1 MRFESTRLV
10 PRALATLAL
19 ILAAAPAAGQH
30 TPLEGFDAYVQDA
43 MRDWRVPGMAIA
55 IVKDDSVVYA
65 RGFGVRAVGAGD
77 RVDEHTSFAIASTTK
92 AFTATALAM
101 LVDEGKV
108 RWDDPVS
115 VHLPGFRL
123 YDPALTGQVTVRDLL
138 SHRTGLPGSDAIW
151 YASPNTSG
159 DILRR
164 LRFVRPT
171 APPRTRYQY
180 NNAAYMLVGM
190 VVQSASGMPWDE
202 FVRARI
208 LQPLGMGETLTGIRG
223 LEARENVAAPH
234 VEVNDTVMRVPYLDF
249 DNIGPAGSMN
259 SSVSDMA
266 RWIRFQLDSGRVGGR
281 RLLSEASHREM
292 LTPQFLV
299 PAASYYPE
307 PTRLSRPSFTA
318 YGLGWFLQDYRGRK
332 LAMHTGSIDGMTAIL
347 ALVPEE
353 RLGLVIYANLD
364 HAEVRHALMY
374 RIVDEFLGAPRR
386 DWSAELRP
394 AYTRAAER
402 ARAAERERRSHRA
415 RGTRPSLPLQAYTG
429 TYVDPDSV
437 QSAVVLRLRDGV
449 LVAELGG
456 RNTAPLEH
464 WHHDVFL
471 ARWANRAMGESF
483 ISFSIDERG
492 RVPRMRMGVNERV
505 RAPDAAAAPAP

>member
-1 MRFESTRLV
+1 MRASPISILR
-10 PRALATLAL
+10 RALVATAV
-19 ILAAAPAAGQH
+19 LAAAPAAAQGR
-30 TPLEGFDAYVQDA
+30 PLDGFDAYVQGA

-55 IVKDDSVVYA
+55 IVKNDSVVYA
-65 RGFGVRAVGAGD
+65 RGFGVRTAGGND

-115 VHLPGFRL
+115 MHLPGFRL
-123 YDPALTGQVTVRDLL
+123 SDPGLTGQITVRDLL

-151 YASPNTSG
+151 YASPNTSD

-164 LRFVRPT
+164 LRFVRPF
-171 APPRTRYQY
+171 AAPRTRYQY
-180 NNAAYMLVGM
+180 NNVGYMVAGR
-190 VVQSASGMPWDE
+190 VVQQASGVPWSE
-202 FVRARI
+202 FVRTRI
-208 LQPLGMGETLTGIRG
+208 LQPLGMGETLTGYAG
-223 LEARENVAAPH
+223 LSERPNVATPH
-234 VEVNDTVMRVPYLDF
+234 VEVNDTVIPVPYLDF

-266 RWIRFQLDSGRVGGR
+266 QWIRFQLDSGRVGGR
-281 RLLSEASHREM
+281 RLVSAASHREM
-292 LTPQFLV
+292 LTPQFLI
-299 PAASYYPE
+299 PAASFYPE
-307 PTRLSRPSFTA
+307 PTRLSRPNFTA

-374 RIVDEFLGAPRR
+374 RIVDEFLGGPRR

-394 AYTRAAER
+394 AYTQAEER

-415 RGTRPSLPLQAYTG
+415 AGTRPSLPLQAYAG
-429 TYVDPDSV
+429 TYVDADSV
-437 QSAVVLRLRDGV
+437 QSAVVLQVRDGV

-483 ISFSIDERG
+483 ITFTVDERG
-492 RVPRMRMGVNERV
+492 RVPRMRMGANERV
-505 RAPDAAAAPAP
+505 RAPDAPGASAP

>member
-1 MRFESTRLV
+1 MHLMMPTPS
-10 PRALATLAL
+10 RALAACFLVL
-19 ILAAAPAAGQH
+19 LGAAPAAGQR
-30 TPLEGFDAYVQDA
+30 PLAGFDAYVQNA
-43 MRDWRVPGMAIA
+43 MRDWHVPGMAIA

-65 RGFGVRAVGAGD
+65 RGFGVRTVGTAE

-101 LVDEGKV
+101 LVDEGKL

-115 VHLPGFRL
+115 LHLPGLRL
-123 YDPALTGQVTVRDLL
+123 FDPELTGQLTVRDLL
-138 SHRTGLPGSDAIW
+138 SHRTGLPGSDALW
-151 YASPNTSG
+151 YASPHSS
-159 DILRR
+159 DEIVRR
-164 LRFVRPT
+164 LRFVRPF
-171 APPRTRYQY
+171 AAPRTRYQY
-180 NNAAYMLVGM
+180 NNIGYMVAGM
-190 VVQSASGMPWDE
+190 VVQQASGMPWSE
-202 FVRARI
+202 FVRTRI
-208 LQPLGMGETLTGIRG
+208 LQPLEMRETLTGYRG
-223 LEARENVAAPH
+223 LDARGNVATPH
-234 VEVNDTVMRVPYLDF
+234 VQVNDTVMPVPYLDF

-266 RWIRFQLDSGRVGGR
+266 LWIRFQLDSGRVGGR
-281 RLLSEASHREM
+281 RLVSAASHREM

-299 PAASYYPE
+299 PAASFYPE
-307 PTRLSRPSFTA
+307 PTRLSRPTFTA

-374 RIVDEFLGAPRR
+374 RIVDEFLGGPRR

-394 AYTRAAER
+394 AYAQAAER
-402 ARAAERERRSHRA
+402 GRAAERERRSHRA
-415 RGTRPSLPLQAYTG
+415 AGTRPSLPPHAYAG

-437 QSAVVLRLRDGV
+437 QSSVVLRYQDGV
-449 LVAELGG
+449 LVADLAG

-483 ISFSIDERG
+483 IAFTIDERG
-492 RVPRMRMGVNERV
+492 RAGRMRMGVNERV
-505 RAPDAAAAPAP
+505 RVADPPAAPAP